1 LVLVGLRINRGYK
14 TSAETDDNSGDI
26 THLIFVVHGIAQKLY
41 EKSII
46 KNRDE
51 YVYIESLA
59 ININTKSTLLFQSL
73 RKGFESVK
81 AKFFADNKKKLR
93 CEFIPV
99 DWRSSLT
106 LDDGIVESITPQT
119 IKSIRNK
126 LNSSALDIMYYT
138 SPLFR
143 LEVHILI
150 IRNL

>member
-1 LVLVGLRINRGYK
+1 
-14 TSAETDDNSGDI
+14 
-26 THLIFVVHGIAQKLY
+26 
-41 EKSII
+41 
-46 KNRDE
+46 
-51 YVYIESLA
+51 
-59 ININTKSTLLFQSL
+59 
-73 RKGFESVK
+73 VK
-81 AKFFADNKKKLR
+81 AKFFADNKKNLR

-150 IRNL
+150 IRNLYNNYIIFKIMNGLSSELNRLYNLFCEKNPYFKARNCKVSVVCHSLGII